1 MSKSSDTTESQES
14 QQPQEITEDLVKV
27 IYDLIND
34 ILFTFPEFKDGLN
47 IDLHNIKETRDD
59 DSIQTVYEHIKTVF
73 PERFF
78 DILYKNEEMFAKDEI
93 NTEFLPGIDFKD
105 LWKTDISDTTK
116 DTIWKYL
123 QIILFSV
130 IGKINSQDSFGDT
143 AKLFEAINEDD
154 LKNKLEEA
162 MSNLQNMMD
171 DGPIDVSGINLDQLP
186 KPDDIQGHISGLLDG
201 KLGKLAKE
209 IAAETA
215 EELNIDAGDATSVN
229 EVFQNLFK
237 NPGKLMSLVQNV
249 GGKLDSKI
257 KSGEIKES
265 ELMQE
270 AGELLGKMKDMPG
283 MGDIQSMLSKMGM
296 GGSGGGGGMGDMSG
310 LMANMSKAMGSNGSG
325 GGGGMGDMA
334 EMMATMGGLMGGGGG
349 PRGGP
354 RGGPSGG
361 PRGGPGGGP
370 GGGDMA
376 EMMAN
381 MGGLM
386 GGGKLNM
393 GAMTNALNQNMK
405 KAENREAMMQRA
417 NQKSMQ
423 KKLEMAQ
430 EQARI
435 ANLPPVKPMTED
447 ELEQLVFSIE
457 GEKPEKSLRTDIPV
471 KSSNKKKK
479 KKGKK

>member
-1 MSKSSDTTESQES
+1 MSKSSDNVDTQE
-14 QQPQEITEDLVKV
+14 PQEISEELVKV

-47 IDLHNIKETRDD
+47 LDLHNIKETRDE
-59 DSIQTVYEHIKTVF
+59 DSIQNVYEHIKNVF

-78 DILYKNEEMFAKDEI
+78 DILYKNEEMFVKDEI

-105 LWKTDISDTTK
+105 LWKTDISDNTK
-116 DTIWKYL
+116 ETIWKYL

-130 IGKINSQDSFGDT
+130 IGKVNSQDSFGDT

-215 EELNIDAGDATSVN
+215 EELNIDAENATSVN
-229 EVFQNLFK
+229 DVFQNLFK

-296 GGSGGGGGMGDMSG
+296 GGPGGGGMGGGLGDLGG
-310 LMANMSKAMGSNGSG
+310 LMANMTRAMGSNGPG
-325 GGGGMGDMA
+325 GGDTGGPDMA
-334 EMMATMGGLMGGGGG
+334 EMMGNMAKMMGG
-349 PRGGP
+349 R
-354 RGGPSGG
+354 
-361 PRGGPGGGP
+361 
-370 GGGDMA
+370 
-376 EMMAN
+376 
-381 MGGLM
+381 

-393 GAMTNALNQNMK
+393 GAMTNALNQNIK
-405 KAENREAMMQRA
+405 QAEKREAMMNRA

-430 EQARI
+430 EQARL
-435 ANLPPVKPMTED
+435 ANLPPVKPLTED

-457 GEKPEKSLRTDIPV
+457 GEKPEKSMRTDIPV

>member
-1 MSKSSDTTESQES
+1 MSKSSDNVDTQE
-14 QQPQEITEDLVKV
+14 PQEITEELVKV

-34 ILFTFPEFKDGLN
+34 ILFTFPEFKEGLN
-47 IDLHNIKETRDD
+47 LDLHNIKETRDE

-78 DILYKNEEMFAKDEI
+78 DILYKNEEMFTKDEI

-296 GGSGGGGGMGDMSG
+296 GGGGR
-310 LMANMSKAMGSNGSG
+310 
-325 GGGGMGDMA
+325 GGGMGDMA
-334 EMMATMGGLMGGGGG
+334 EMMAK
-349 PRGGP
+349 
-354 RGGPSGG
+354 
-361 PRGGPGGGP
+361 
-370 GGGDMA
+370 
-376 EMMAN
+376 

-417 NQKSMQ
+417 NQKSIQ
-423 KKLEMAQ
+423 NKLEMAQ

-447 ELEQLVFSIE
+447 ELEQLIFSIE
-457 GEKPEKSLRTDIPV
+457 GEKPEKSMRTDIPV

>member
-1 MSKSSDTTESQES
+1 M
-14 QQPQEITEDLVKV
+14 VKV

-47 IDLHNIKETRDD
+47 LDLHNIKETRDE
-59 DSIQTVYEHIKTVF
+59 DSIQNVYEHIKNVF

-78 DILYKNEEMFAKDEI
+78 DILYKNEEMFVKDEI
-93 NTEFLPGIDFKD
+93 DTEFLPGIDFKD
-105 LWKTDISDTTK
+105 LWKTDISDNTK
-116 DTIWKYL
+116 ETIWKYL

-130 IGKINSQDSFGDT
+130 IGKVNSQDSFGDT

-162 MSNLQNMMD
+162 MSNLQNMME

-215 EELNIDAGDATSVN
+215 EELNIDAENATSVN
-229 EVFQNLFK
+229 DVFQNLFK

-296 GGSGGGGGMGDMSG
+296 GGPGGGGMGGAGGGLGDLGG
-310 LMANMSKAMGSNGSG
+310 LMANMTRAMGSNG
-325 GGGGMGDMA
+325 
-334 EMMATMGGLMGGGGG
+334 
-349 PRGGP
+349 
-354 RGGPSGG
+354 
-361 PRGGPGGGP
+361 PGGGDT
-370 GGGDMA
+370 GGPDMA

-381 MGGLM
+381 MAKMMGGR

-393 GAMTNALNQNMK
+393 GAMTNALNQNIK
-405 KAENREAMMQRA
+405 QAEKREAMMNRA

-430 EQARI
+430 EQARL
-435 ANLPPVKPMTED
+435 ANLPPVKPLTED

-457 GEKPEKSLRTDIPV
+457 GEKPEKSMRTDIPV

>member
-1 MSKSSDTTESQES
+1 MSKSSDNVDTHTHKHETAQN
-14 QQPQEITEDLVKV
+14 PQEITEELVKV

-47 IDLHNIKETRDD
+47 LDLHNIQETRDE
-59 DSIQTVYEHIKTVF
+59 DSIQNVYEHIKTVF

-78 DILYKNEEMFAKDEI
+78 DILYKNEEMFVKDEI

-105 LWKTDISDTTK
+105 LWKTDISDNTK
-116 DTIWKYL
+116 ETIWKYL

-130 IGKINSQDSFGDT
+130 IGKVNSQDSFGDT

-215 EELNIDAGDATSVN
+215 EELNIDAENATSVN
-229 EVFQNLFK
+229 DVFQNLFK

-296 GGSGGGGGMGDMSG
+296 GGPGGGGMGGMGGMGGAGGGLGDLGG
-310 LMANMSKAMGSNGSG
+310 LMANMTRAMGSNGP
-325 GGGGMGDMA
+325 GDGD
-334 EMMATMGGLMGGGGG
+334 TGG
-349 PRGGP
+349 P
-354 RGGPSGG
+354 
-361 PRGGPGGGP
+361 
-370 GGGDMA
+370 DMA

-381 MGGLM
+381 MAKMMGGR

-393 GAMTNALNQNMK
+393 GAMTNALNQNIK
-405 KAENREAMMQRA
+405 QAEKREAMMNRA

-430 EQARI
+430 EQARL
-435 ANLPPVKPMTED
+435 ANLPPVKPLTED

-457 GEKPEKSLRTDIPV
+457 GEKPEKSMRTDIPV

>member
-34 ILFTFPEFKDGLN
+34 ILFTFPEFKEGLN
-47 IDLHNIKETRDD
+47 NDLHNIKETRDE

-78 DILYKNEEMFAKDEI
+78 DILYKNEEMFVKDEI

-130 IGKINSQDSFGDT
+130 IGKVNSQDSFGDT

-171 DGPIDVSGINLDQLP
+171 DSPIDVSGINLDQLP

-215 EELNIDAGDATSVN
+215 EELNIDAENATSVN

-270 AGELLGKMKDMPG
+270 AGDLLGKMKDMPG
-283 MGDIQSMLSKMGM
+283 MGDIQSMLGKMGM
-296 GGSGGGGGMGDMSG
+296 GGRGGPGGGMGDIGGM
-310 LMANMSKAMGSNGSG
+310 MANMSRAMGSNGSG
-325 GGGGMGDMA
+325 GEAGGMDNMADM
-334 EMMATMGGLMGGGGG
+334 MSMMGG
-349 PRGGP
+349 
-354 RGGPSGG
+354 
-361 PRGGPGGGP
+361 
-370 GGGDMA
+370 A
-376 EMMAN
+376 MAN
-381 MGGLM
+381 MRA
-386 GGGKLNM
+386 GGKLNTA
-393 GAMTNALNQNMK
+393 AMTNALNQNIK
-405 KAENREAMMQRA
+405 QAEKREAMVNRA
-417 NQKSMQ
+417 NQKSVQ

-430 EQARI
+430 EQERI

-447 ELEQLVFSIE
+447 ELEQLIFSIE
-457 GEKPEKSLRTDIPV
+457 GEKPEKSMRTNSPV